1 MWIVIASNSY
11 HEIRAFGPYE
21 DEDHAN
27 DDINNAFEP
36 KHPGLDWLAI
46 EVDEDYVSALR

>member
-11 HEIRAFGPYE
+11 HEIQAFGPYE

-46 EVDEDYVSALR
+46 EVDEDYASALR